1 MRPAGEVRFHLAGRP
16 EEGAMFKFKKILVP
30 LDGSEFAERALG
42 PALAIAQPMEAEL
55 VLFRVAQPIP
65 RTQALADMPDVY
77 ADIVAAAYR
86 EAEFYLQG
94 LQARLGY
101 PHLFIEH
108 RAGED
113 GVARQILDFAVQGG
127 VDLVVMS
134 SHGRTGVQRWMY
146 GSVAEKILHGCPC
159 STLIIHCW
167 QDQESPR
174 QP

>member
-1 MRPAGEVRFHLAGRP
+1 
-16 EEGAMFKFKKILVP
+16 MFKFKRILVP
-30 LDGSEFAERALG
+30 LDGSQFAETALA
-42 PALAIAQPMEAEL
+42 PALSIAEPMEAEL

-86 EAEFYLQG
+86 EAEIYLRELQG
-94 LQARLGY
+94 RLAY
-101 PHLFIEH
+101 PRVSIEH
-108 RAGED
+108 RDGEE
-113 GVARQILDFAVQGG
+113 GVARQILSFAGQSG

-134 SHGRTGVQRWMY
+134 SHGRTGVRRWMY
-146 GSVAEKILHGCPC
+146 GSVAEKILHGCSC

-167 QDQESPR
+167 QDGDPPSPPGQGPG